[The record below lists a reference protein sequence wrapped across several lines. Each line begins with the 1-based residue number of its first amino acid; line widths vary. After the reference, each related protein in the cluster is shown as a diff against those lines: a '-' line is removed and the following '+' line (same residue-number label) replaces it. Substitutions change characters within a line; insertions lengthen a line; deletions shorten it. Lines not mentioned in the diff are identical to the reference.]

1 VEGYILKQPSAW
13 FLMELKPISDEAK
26 AYSKRLLTAGNIAIA
41 LWIVLD
47 AVACWF
53 FNPIIGWVFLIS
65 AFGLIFVILRRLGCS
80 SCYYCKSCTMG
91 FGKLADL
98 FFGQGY
104 MAGVNSSLTLKIIFV
119 YILLCI
125 APIAFL
131 SISIIQEFAVT
142 KIAVLALLL
151 LLLSYSGSR
160 RKPK

>member
-1 VEGYILKQPSAW
+1 
-13 FLMELKPISDEAK
+13 
-26 AYSKRLLTAGNIAIA
+26 
-41 LWIVLD
+41 
-47 AVACWF
+47 
-53 FNPIIGWVFLIS
+53 
-65 AFGLIFVILRRLGCS
+65 
-80 SCYYCKSCTMG
+80 
-91 FGKLADL
+91 
-98 FFGQGY
+98 